1 MTLRKKLMLSFL
13 ILVLLMGSMIGYFS
27 YQNAKNLVLENK
39 EQEMADTINRIDIS
53 INSQVQQINRL
64 AENVKSSQIVRAY
77 LKKEIH
83 TQEETEELNDWMEG
97 LLNLISSC
105 SDLILMNEDGTVYYS
120 YSGCQAVN
128 DKRRME
134 VYENAA
140 SNLVGDGTWTEKGS
154 SLCQKNAEEVVT
166 FISSINK
173 VILAIELNPETFGL
187 LMLNNYSTF
196 QNQYTYLVDCAGN
209 VLCSNKT
216 NIYDWGDVVT
226 KGMEKRVRR
235 YEFNWDNKDYFACRQ
250 YNGLTGWETYSVVST
265 DDFFPQAK
273 RLREAIM
280 GLVLLA
286 MLAAGVGIFI
296 LSYTFTR
303 PIGRLKNAM
312 KQVEAGDFEIQ
323 VESKAHDEIGMLIQS
338 FNYMVSRLRQLI
350 MEVYQQKLA
359 QKNAELTA
367 LQAQI
372 NPHFLYNT
380 LDSINW
386 MLIEKGEW
394 EISDVVVS
402 LGDILKCSLHGE
414 EMLVLFEEELKYIES
429 YLCIQ
434 KNRLEDR
441 LTVQIEID
449 EEAKLCFVPK
459 LILQPIVEN
468 AILHG
473 IEKKKEMGRIQI
485 QAIVREGTLEIRV
498 TDDGIGMQPDRLMR
512 FRESIM
518 SDEISGKHIGMRNV
532 HRRIQLHFGEGYG
545 LKIDSEW
552 QKGTTVT
559 ILLPV
564 EKWIRQRRLQKMK
577 IVIVDDEPKI
587 RNGLSKL
594 LSSRPG
600 FEIIGVFENAMEAL
614 EQLSVSY
621 ADVIITDIKM
631 PEINGLDL
639 INRIREKD
647 ENTKIII
654 LSGYSDFSFAQRA
667 IELGVTRYLTKPTN
681 ARELIGIL
689 EEIEKN
695 IQKPRSEEKQEMKV
709 TNLFVQKAMDYISMN
724 YSQKLTLTKISE
736 QLCITPNY
744 LSELLKKHT
753 GQNVSEYIIDYRL
766 EKACQFLKNPQLRIG
781 EVSEKVGINDVRYFS
796 SMFKKKYNLTPTEYR
811 NKQ

>member
-53 INSQVQQINRL
+53 INSQDQQINRL

-226 KGMEKRVRR
+226 KGMEKGVRR

-265 DDFFPQAK
+265 DDFFPQ
-273 RLREAIM
+273 
-280 GLVLLA
+280 
-286 MLAAGVGIFI
+286 
-296 LSYTFTR
+296 
-303 PIGRLKNAM
+303 
-312 KQVEAGDFEIQ
+312 
-323 VESKAHDEIGMLIQS
+323 
-338 FNYMVSRLRQLI
+338 
-350 MEVYQQKLA
+350 
-359 QKNAELTA
+359 
-367 LQAQI
+367 
-372 NPHFLYNT
+372 
-380 LDSINW
+380 
-386 MLIEKGEW
+386 EKGEW

-402 LGDILKCSLHGE
+402 LGDILKYSLHGE
-414 EMLVLFEEELKYIES
+414 EILVLFEEELKYIES

-485 QAIVREGTLEIRV
+485 QAIVREGTLEIHV

-532 HRRIQLHFGEGYG
+532 HRRIQLHFGEAYG

-564 EKWIRQRRLQKMK
+564 EE
-577 IVIVDDEPKI
+577 VDQAKEVT
-587 RNGLSKL
+587 
-594 LSSRPG
+594 
-600 FEIIGVFENAMEAL
+600 E
-614 EQLSVSY
+614 
-621 ADVIITDIKM
+621 
-631 PEINGLDL
+631 
-639 INRIREKD
+639 D
-647 ENTKIII
+647 EN
-654 LSGYSDFSFAQRA
+654 
-667 IELGVTRYLTKPTN
+667 
-681 ARELIGIL
+681 
-689 EEIEKN
+689 
-695 IQKPRSEEKQEMKV
+695 
-709 TNLFVQKAMDYISMN
+709 
-724 YSQKLTLTKISE
+724 
-736 QLCITPNY
+736 
-744 LSELLKKHT
+744 
-753 GQNVSEYIIDYRL
+753 
-766 EKACQFLKNPQLRIG
+766 
-781 EVSEKVGINDVRYFS
+781 
-796 SMFKKKYNLTPTEYR
+796 R
-811 NKQ
+811 NCR

>member
-226 KGMEKRVRR
+226 KGMEKGVRR

-402 LGDILKCSLHGE
+402 LGDILKYS
-414 EMLVLFEEELKYIES
+414 
-429 YLCIQ
+429 
-434 KNRLEDR
+434 
-441 LTVQIEID
+441 
-449 EEAKLCFVPK
+449 
-459 LILQPIVEN
+459 
-468 AILHG
+468 
-473 IEKKKEMGRIQI
+473 
-485 QAIVREGTLEIRV
+485 
-498 TDDGIGMQPDRLMR
+498 
-512 FRESIM
+512 
-518 SDEISGKHIGMRNV
+518 
-532 HRRIQLHFGEGYG
+532 
-545 LKIDSEW
+545 
-552 QKGTTVT
+552 
-559 ILLPV
+559 
-564 EKWIRQRRLQKMK
+564 
-577 IVIVDDEPKI
+577 
-587 RNGLSKL
+587 
-594 LSSRPG
+594 
-600 FEIIGVFENAMEAL
+600 
-614 EQLSVSY
+614 
-621 ADVIITDIKM
+621 
-631 PEINGLDL
+631 
-639 INRIREKD
+639 
-647 ENTKIII
+647 
-654 LSGYSDFSFAQRA
+654 LSGRRD
-667 IELGVTRYLTKPTN
+667 
-681 ARELIGIL
+681 
-689 EEIEKN
+689 
-695 IQKPRSEEKQEMKV
+695 
-709 TNLFVQKAMDYISMN
+709 
-724 YSQKLTLTKISE
+724 
-736 QLCITPNY
+736 
-744 LSELLKKHT
+744 
-753 GQNVSEYIIDYRL
+753 
-766 EKACQFLKNPQLRIG
+766 ACTF
-781 EVSEKVGINDVRYFS
+781 
-796 SMFKKKYNLTPTEYR
+796 
-811 NKQ
+811 

>member
-27 YQNAKNLVLENK
+27 YQNAKNLVVENK

-226 KGMEKRVRR
+226 KGMEKGVRR

-380 LDSINW
+380 LDAIAWMCEDGKNEDAEEMVTALARLFRISISKGHE
-386 MLIEKGEW
+386 LIPIEKEV
-394 EISDVVVS
+394 EHAKSY
-402 LGDILKCSLHGE
+402 LKIENYRYKNKFTYSFEVE
-414 EMLVLFEEELKYIES
+414 ESCLS
-429 YLCIQ
+429 YLCNKI
-434 KNRLEDR
+434 
-441 LTVQIEID
+441 T
-449 EEAKLCFVPK
+449 
-459 LILQPIVEN
+459 LQPIIEN
-468 AILHG
+468 AIYHG
-473 IEKKKEMGRIQI
+473 VKQMIDEGEIWIRIFEDGEDIIFQ
-485 QAIVREGTLEIRV
+485 VE
-498 TDDGIGMQPDRLMR
+498 DNGIGMTEEQCREILRKEPGDRT
-512 FRESIM
+512 
-518 SDEISGKHIGMRNV
+518 GIGIKNV
-532 HRRIQLHFGEGYG
+532 NDRIKIYFGSNYG
-545 LKIDSEW
+545 LNITSELDE
-552 QKGTTVT
+552 GTCVT
-559 ILLPV
+559 IRMPKV
-564 EKWIRQRRLQKMK
+564 REEEYEKK
-577 IVIVDDEPKI
+577 
-587 RNGLSKL
+587 
-594 LSSRPG
+594 
-600 FEIIGVFENAMEAL
+600 
-614 EQLSVSY
+614 
-621 ADVIITDIKM
+621 
-631 PEINGLDL
+631 
-639 INRIREKD
+639 
-647 ENTKIII
+647 
-654 LSGYSDFSFAQRA
+654 
-667 IELGVTRYLTKPTN
+667 
-681 ARELIGIL
+681 
-689 EEIEKN
+689 
-695 IQKPRSEEKQEMKV
+695 
-709 TNLFVQKAMDYISMN
+709 
-724 YSQKLTLTKISE
+724 
-736 QLCITPNY
+736 
-744 LSELLKKHT
+744 
-753 GQNVSEYIIDYRL
+753 
-766 EKACQFLKNPQLRIG
+766 
-781 EVSEKVGINDVRYFS
+781 
-796 SMFKKKYNLTPTEYR
+796 
-811 NKQ
+811 

>member
-226 KGMEKRVRR
+226 KGMEKGVRR

-323 VESKAHDEIGMLIQS
+323 VESKTQDEIGILIQS

-380 LDSINW
+380 LEGIRSEAIMAGLDNLADMTEALAIFFRYT
-386 MLIEKGEW
+386 
-394 EISDVVVS
+394 ISKV
-402 LGDILKCSLHGE
+402 E
-414 EMLVLFEEELKYIES
+414 NLVTVEEELENCATYFKIQQYRFGSRIHLEIE
-429 YLCIQ
+429 Q
-434 KNRLEDR
+434 
-441 LTVQIEID
+441 D
-449 EEAKLCFVPK
+449 EEDWDDILHCMIPK
-459 LILQPIVEN
+459 LTLQPILEN
-468 AILHG
+468 SIIHG
-473 IEKKKEMGRIQI
+473 IELKLDEGKVTISISRTKSRLLIKVSDDGVGMNRETLDKLNAKLGSKEEEVKNYTQPEKGGVALVNVNNRIHLIFGEEYGMHVYSLENMGTSVELSIPVIYNENELKKKE
-485 QAIVREGTLEIRV
+485 L
-498 TDDGIGMQPDRLMR
+498 
-512 FRESIM
+512 
-518 SDEISGKHIGMRNV
+518 
-532 HRRIQLHFGEGYG
+532 
-545 LKIDSEW
+545 
-552 QKGTTVT
+552 
-559 ILLPV
+559 
-564 EKWIRQRRLQKMK
+564 
-577 IVIVDDEPKI
+577 
-587 RNGLSKL
+587 
-594 LSSRPG
+594 
-600 FEIIGVFENAMEAL
+600 
-614 EQLSVSY
+614 
-621 ADVIITDIKM
+621 
-631 PEINGLDL
+631 
-639 INRIREKD
+639 
-647 ENTKIII
+647 
-654 LSGYSDFSFAQRA
+654 
-667 IELGVTRYLTKPTN
+667 
-681 ARELIGIL
+681 
-689 EEIEKN
+689 
-695 IQKPRSEEKQEMKV
+695 
-709 TNLFVQKAMDYISMN
+709 
-724 YSQKLTLTKISE
+724 
-736 QLCITPNY
+736 
-744 LSELLKKHT
+744 
-753 GQNVSEYIIDYRL
+753 
-766 EKACQFLKNPQLRIG
+766 
-781 EVSEKVGINDVRYFS
+781 
-796 SMFKKKYNLTPTEYR
+796 
-811 NKQ
+811 

>member
-140 SNLVGDGTWTEKGS
+140 SNFVGDGTWTEKGS

-226 KGMEKRVRR
+226 KGMEKGVRR

-350 MEVYQQKLA
+350 IEVYQQKLA

-402 LGDILKCSLHGE
+402 LGDILKYSLHGE

-485 QAIVREGTLEIRV
+485 QAIVRERTLEIRV

-532 HRRIQLHFGEGYG
+532 HRRIQLHFGEAYG

-564 EKWIRQRRLQKMK
+564 EEVNQAKE
-577 IVIVDDEPKI
+577 VTE
-587 RNGLSKL
+587 
-594 LSSRPG
+594 
-600 FEIIGVFENAMEAL
+600 
-614 EQLSVSY
+614 
-621 ADVIITDIKM
+621 
-631 PEINGLDL
+631 
-639 INRIREKD
+639 D
-647 ENTKIII
+647 EN
-654 LSGYSDFSFAQRA
+654 
-667 IELGVTRYLTKPTN
+667 
-681 ARELIGIL
+681 
-689 EEIEKN
+689 
-695 IQKPRSEEKQEMKV
+695 
-709 TNLFVQKAMDYISMN
+709 
-724 YSQKLTLTKISE
+724 
-736 QLCITPNY
+736 
-744 LSELLKKHT
+744 
-753 GQNVSEYIIDYRL
+753 
-766 EKACQFLKNPQLRIG
+766 
-781 EVSEKVGINDVRYFS
+781 
-796 SMFKKKYNLTPTEYR
+796 R
-811 NKQ
+811 NCR

>member
-27 YQNAKNLVLENK
+27 YQNAKNLVLDNK

-120 YSGCQAVN
+120 YSGCQEVN

-166 FISSINK
+166 FVSSIDK
-173 VILAIELNPETFGL
+173 IILAIELNPETFGL

-226 KGMEKRVRR
+226 KGMEKGVRR

-402 LGDILKCSLHGE
+402 LGDILKYSLHGE

-485 QAIVREGTLEIRV
+485 HAIVREGTLEIRV

-532 HRRIQLHFGEGYG
+532 HRRIQLHFGEAYG

-564 EKWIRQRRLQKMK
+564 QKMK

-600 FEIIGVFENAMEAL
+600 FEITGVFENAMEAL

-744 LSELLKKHT
+744 LSELFKKHT

>member
-1 MTLRKKLMLSFL
+1 MRSRGAECSIRKW
-13 ILVLLMGSMIGYFS
+13 
-27 YQNAKNLVLENK
+27 
-39 EQEMADTINRIDIS
+39 MADTINRIDIS

-380 LDSINW
+380 LF
-386 MLIEKGEW
+386 
-394 EISDVVVS
+394 ISF
-402 LGDILKCSLHGE
+402 L
-414 EMLVLFEEELKYIES
+414 LFWAMNVYI
-429 YLCIQ
+429 
-434 KNRLEDR
+434 
-441 LTVQIEID
+441 
-449 EEAKLCFVPK
+449 A
-459 LILQPIVEN
+459 
-468 AILHG
+468 G
-473 IEKKKEMGRIQI
+473 
-485 QAIVREGTLEIRV
+485 
-498 TDDGIGMQPDRLMR
+498 
-512 FRESIM
+512 
-518 SDEISGKHIGMRNV
+518 SG
-532 HRRIQLHFGEGYG
+532 
-545 LKIDSEW
+545 SSA
-552 QKGTTVT
+552 
-559 ILLPV
+559 
-564 EKWIRQRRLQKMK
+564 LQKLEK
-577 IVIVDDEPKI
+577 FAAPVLIVLSFIVIIWGI
-587 RNGLSKL
+587 RSADWSVSKL
-594 LSSRPG
+594 LSDPSLQGDPSKNFWTLFFPALSSMIAFDG
-600 FEIIGVFENAMEAL
+600 GIALSMADFTKNCKTQKAQAVGQLVGAPVMTAFISFVGICGTAGAAIVFKEAIWEPAVLVSKFDNPFIVIIFSLFIIMAVLTTNVAANLVPPTNVIATLFAKK
-614 EQLSVSY
+614 VSY
-621 ADVIITDIKM
+621 KKAALIAAVLALFAQ
-631 PEINGLDL
+631 PWNALASAYDL
-639 INRIREKD
+639 IYNVCGMLGALLGPISGLYLVSYLFEHKTEVD
-647 ENTKIII
+647 MVDMYKEDGGKYYYSKGFNVPIII
-654 LSGYSDFSFAQRA
+654 IFVAAMIIIFAGKYIA
-667 IELGVTRYLTKPTN
+667 PLKFIFDN
-681 ARELIGIL
+681 AYVVGSIGAGLAYFIY
-689 EEIEKN
+689 I
-695 IQKPRSEEKQEMKV
+695 
-709 TNLFVQKAMDYISMN
+709 KAA
-724 YSQKLTLTKISE
+724 KR
-736 QLCITPNY
+736 
-744 LSELLKKHT
+744 
-753 GQNVSEYIIDYRL
+753 G
-766 EKACQFLKNPQLRIG
+766 
-781 EVSEKVGINDVRYFS
+781 
-796 SMFKKKYNLTPTEYR
+796 
-811 NKQ
+811 

>member
-27 YQNAKNLVLENK
+27 YQNAKNLVVENK

-226 KGMEKRVRR
+226 KGMEKGVRR

-372 NPHFLYNT
+372 NPHFLYNS
-380 LDSINW
+380 LSIINW
-386 MLIEKGEW
+386 KAIEAGED
-394 EISDVVVS
+394 EISHVTLALSTYYRTS
-402 LGDILKCSLHGE
+402 LNRGE
-414 EMLVLFEEELKYIES
+414 TMT
-429 YLCIQ
+429 
-434 KNRLEDR
+434 
-441 LTVQIEID
+441 TVAKEID
-449 EEAKLCFVPK
+449 NIRAYLKIQLVMHDNEFRVVEQISDGLNDYMIPK
-459 LILQPIVEN
+459 LILQPLAEN
-468 AILHG
+468 AIDHG
-473 IEKKKEMGRIQI
+473 IDVSDNEDPTLWLTI
-485 QAIVREGTLEIRV
+485 REEDKHIFFEIR
-498 TDDGIGMQPDRLMR
+498 DNGAGMTQEKADQILTYQ
-512 FRESIM
+512 S
-518 SDEISGKHIGMRNV
+518 SGYGVRNV
-532 HRRIQLHFGEGYG
+532 CDRIHVLYGEKGEM
-545 LKIDSEW
+545 KIESTPG
-552 QKGTTVT
+552 KGTRVF
-559 ILLPV
+559 
-564 EKWIRQRRLQKMK
+564 IR
-577 IVIVDDEPKI
+577 IPK
-587 RNGLSKL
+587 KT
-594 LSSRPG
+594 
-600 FEIIGVFENAMEAL
+600 EA
-614 EQLSVSY
+614 
-621 ADVIITDIKM
+621 
-631 PEINGLDL
+631 
-639 INRIREKD
+639 
-647 ENTKIII
+647 
-654 LSGYSDFSFAQRA
+654 
-667 IELGVTRYLTKPTN
+667 
-681 ARELIGIL
+681 
-689 EEIEKN
+689 
-695 IQKPRSEEKQEMKV
+695 KV
-709 TNLFVQKAMDYISMN
+709 L
-724 YSQKLTLTKISE
+724 
-736 QLCITPNY
+736 
-744 LSELLKKHT
+744 
-753 GQNVSEYIIDYRL
+753 
-766 EKACQFLKNPQLRIG
+766 
-781 EVSEKVGINDVRYFS
+781 
-796 SMFKKKYNLTPTEYR
+796 
-811 NKQ
+811 

>member
-1 MTLRKKLMLSFL
+1 MLFRS
-13 ILVLLMGSMIGYFS
+13 
-27 YQNAKNLVLENK
+27 
-39 EQEMADTINRIDIS
+39 
-53 INSQVQQINRL
+53 
-64 AENVKSSQIVRAY
+64 
-77 LKKEIH
+77 
-83 TQEETEELNDWMEG
+83 
-97 LLNLISSC
+97 
-105 SDLILMNEDGTVYYS
+105 
-120 YSGCQAVN
+120 
-128 DKRRME
+128 
-134 VYENAA
+134 
-140 SNLVGDGTWTEKGS
+140 
-154 SLCQKNAEEVVT
+154 
-166 FISSINK
+166 
-173 VILAIELNPETFGL
+173 
-187 LMLNNYSTF
+187 
-196 QNQYTYLVDCAGN
+196 YTYLVDCAGN

-226 KGMEKRVRR
+226 KGMEKGVRR

-280 GLVLLA
+280 SLVLLA
-286 MLAAGVGIFI
+286 MLAAGVGIFV

-402 LGDILKCSLHGE
+402 LGDILKYSLHGE
-414 EMLVLFEEELKYIES
+414 EMFVLFEEELKYIES

-485 QAIVREGTLEIRV
+485 HAIVREGTLEIRV

-532 HRRIQLHFGEGYG
+532 HRRIQLHFGEAYG

-559 ILLPV
+559 ILLPI
-564 EKWIRQRRLQKMK
+564 EE
-577 IVIVDDEPKI
+577 VDQAKEVT
-587 RNGLSKL
+587 
-594 LSSRPG
+594 
-600 FEIIGVFENAMEAL
+600 E
-614 EQLSVSY
+614 
-621 ADVIITDIKM
+621 
-631 PEINGLDL
+631 
-639 INRIREKD
+639 D
-647 ENTKIII
+647 EN
-654 LSGYSDFSFAQRA
+654 
-667 IELGVTRYLTKPTN
+667 
-681 ARELIGIL
+681 
-689 EEIEKN
+689 
-695 IQKPRSEEKQEMKV
+695 
-709 TNLFVQKAMDYISMN
+709 
-724 YSQKLTLTKISE
+724 
-736 QLCITPNY
+736 
-744 LSELLKKHT
+744 
-753 GQNVSEYIIDYRL
+753 
-766 EKACQFLKNPQLRIG
+766 
-781 EVSEKVGINDVRYFS
+781 
-796 SMFKKKYNLTPTEYR
+796 R
-811 NKQ
+811 NCR